1 MPNEIEKYCSEKA
14 KPIAATSWVSP
25 SQAIQ
30 NRFAASTRNKNV
42 IPSGNEDAYFCTFD
56 LKYIEAKSENHINF
70 SMETIYSENPVG
82 VHQIYRYIDDIMN
95 DDEKNNF
102 LRKINEKLLY

>member
-1 MPNEIEKYCSEKA
+1 
-14 KPIAATSWVSP
+14 
-25 SQAIQ
+25 
-30 NRFAASTRNKNV
+30 
-42 IPSGNEDAYFCTFD
+42 
-56 LKYIEAKSENHINF
+56 
-70 SMETIYSENPVG
+70 METIYSENPVG